1 MSGLEHRMTET
12 AWTWSLHEKIP
23 SSLNIAH
30 QYLETFLQALRD
42 AGWEGRD
49 YFHVQMASEE
59 ALVNAVTHGNQQSPD
74 KRVEIEFYL
83 SPQQVNL
90 RIKDEGK
97 GFNVEAL
104 PDPRSEERLEMVHGR
119 GVLLIRQMMS
129 DVRYVGSGNEVI
141 MTRRRHDPRFDIPDD
156 DGDDE
161 DDDVDIFTD
170 D

>member
-1 MSGLEHRMTET
+1 MTET

-23 SSLNIAH
+23 SSLPIAH

-59 ALVNAVTHGNQQSPD
+59 ALVNAVTHGNKQALD
-74 KRVEIEFYL
+74 KQVEIELYI
-83 SPQQVNL
+83 SPEQVNL

-97 GFNVEAL
+97 GFCVEAL
-104 PDPRSEERLEMVHGR
+104 PDPRTAERLEMVHGR

-129 DVRYVGSGNEVI
+129 DVRYVGCGNEVI
-141 MTRRRHDPRFDIPDD
+141 MIRRRNDPRFDIPDD
-156 DGDDE
+156 DE
-161 DDDVDIFTD
+161 DDDDDFFTED
-170 D
+170 